1 MRRAARRA
9 LLAVLA
15 AAARAEEPP
24 VQPHKL
30 RWNANLLGGSPEKR
44 LKELLAA
51 EPPYWR
57 LAWGDEFEDCP
68 GGKPDPAKWEHEYGY
83 IRNHELQ
90 FYTPSSSKCH
100 GGVLTITS
108 DYHPTPRPYHGEKG
122 DPLERKACVAEPRW
136 DLKPEFCTKHGTG
149 YHYSSDS
156 LVSRSADPTLLHAT
170 ERRPSYSPTNVP
182 LRFGQCAAATAALA
196 AAAAALPTAQH
207 TPRYPPSQV

>member
-30 RWNANLLGGSPEKR
+30 RWNANVIGLSANDDRPAYKDRLLDQW
-44 LKELLAA
+44 LAA

-90 FYTPSSSKCH
+90 FYTPSSSKWY
-100 GGVLTITS
+100 G
-108 DYHPTPRPYHGEKG
+108 RP
-122 DPLERKACVAEPRW
+122 L
-136 DLKPEFCTKHGTG
+136 
-149 YHYSSDS
+149 SSAS
-156 LVSRSADPTLLHAT
+156 MM
-170 ERRPSYSPTNVP
+170 
-182 LRFGQCAAATAALA
+182 
-196 AAAAALPTAQH
+196 
-207 TPRYPPSQV
+207 